1 MAGDEPFDIFA
12 RELIPHLIRAVHRL
26 APAGADVEAI
36 AAEALARAYARWGHL
51 ANADYRAAWVYRV
64 ASNLAHDAGRRAA
77 RSGRFA
83 PSWSAPES
91 FDAAADER
99 MDLHVALGSLS
110 TRQREALVL
119 RYVVD
124 LPLEEIAEAMSISP
138 ATVRKHLD
146 RALSSLRSTLGPQA
160 EEVIH
165 EHH

>member
-1 MAGDEPFDIFA
+1 
-12 RELIPHLIRAVHRL
+12 
-26 APAGADVEAI
+26 
-36 AAEALARAYARWGHL
+36 
-51 ANADYRAAWVYRV
+51 
-64 ASNLAHDAGRRAA
+64 
-77 RSGRFA
+77 
-83 PSWSAPES
+83 
-91 FDAAADER
+91 

-138 ATVRKHLD
+138 ETVRKHLD